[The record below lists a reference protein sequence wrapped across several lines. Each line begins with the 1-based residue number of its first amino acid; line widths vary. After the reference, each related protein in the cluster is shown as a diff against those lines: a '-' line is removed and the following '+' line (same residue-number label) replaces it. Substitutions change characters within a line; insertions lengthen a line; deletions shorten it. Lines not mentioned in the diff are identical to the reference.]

1 MTKSPRFARLALGAM
16 VAALV
21 AAMVLAHAPGP
32 AAALAMAWRVESM
45 TDKDSGAKTCR
56 IISLGDDVT
65 ASLSQDQQDGEAAWT
80 VLIGFDNQPDSL
92 RYFRVNW
99 KIFQTAEP
107 RFQGD
112 DAAAIIA
119 LLKEPG
125 EFVFEWIKGPN
136 ETKRGALFGVGDF
149 AAKAALCEAWLSGT
163 ST

>member
-1 MTKSPRFARLALGAM
+1 MTKSPPTVLIAFLMA
-16 VAALV
+16 AAL
-21 AAMVLAHAPGP
+21 LIHTPRP

-45 TDKDSGAKTCR
+45 VDAQSGAKTCQ
-56 IISLGDDVT
+56 IISLGEDVT
-65 ASLSQDQQDGEAAWT
+65 ARLAQDAPDGDGVWS
-80 VLIGFDNQPDSL
+80 VLIGFDNQPGSL

-99 KIFQTAEP
+99 KFFQTAEP
-107 RFQGD
+107 SFEGD
-112 DAAAIIA
+112 DASAIIT

-163 ST
+163 SI